1 LRQDGFSDLEQDNL
15 DALSKRFGVTAI
27 GVEASGL
34 DHMIV
39 VAIARPAQPFRLH
52 VDVGSR
58 FPALISASGRC
69 IAAFGAYDSAEIERR
84 FRALRCDRAPSDTA
98 AAGADHLLEHRI
110 REHSAYGLAP
120 VGDHA
125 DTQSPTFV
133 DQQRMVQIGMIFALV
148 GDDGRRQ
155 PHHLR
160 HQRSIEVADAD
171 VAHFAGPDRRV
182 EPLDL
187 FGKRCGGVRPVQ

>member
-1 LRQDGFSDLEQDNL
+1 MNRGHLRRSQCDVEYAQIAGDTNP
-15 DALSKRFGVTAI
+15 I
-27 GVEASGL
+27 GR
-34 DHMIV
+34 
-39 VAIARPAQPFRLH
+39 ARHGDDILLLPQPAQHHL
-52 VDVGSR
+52 
-58 FPALISASGRC
+58 
-69 IAAFGAYDSAEIERR
+69 
-84 FRALRCDRAPSDTA
+84 SDTA

-110 REHSAYGLAP
+110 REHSAYGLAA

-125 DTQSPTFV
+125 DIQSPTFV

-148 GDDGRRQ
+148 DDDGRRQ
-155 PHHLR
+155 PHRLR

>member
-1 LRQDGFSDLEQDNL
+1 LLRQDGFSDLEQDNL

-58 FPALISASGRC
+58 FPALISAGGRC

-84 FRALRCDRAPSDTA
+84 FRALRCDRALDWRSCA
-98 AAGADHLLEHRI
+98 SRWRRHVS
-110 REHSAYGLAP
+110 SAMRSTRGR
-120 VGDHA
+120 GDR
-125 DTQSPTFV
+125 PLG
-133 DQQRMVQIGMIFALV
+133 RM
-148 GDDGRRQ
+148 
-155 PHHLR
+155 
-160 HQRSIEVADAD
+160 DAD
-171 VAHFAGPDRRV
+171 RRAQV
-182 EPLDL
+182 PRRHL
-187 FGKRCGGVRPVQ
+187 GWHR

>member
-1 LRQDGFSDLEQDNL
+1 LLRQDGFSDLEQDNL

-69 IAAFGAYDSAEIERR
+69 IAAFGAYDSRISSVDSGPCAGI
-84 FRALRCDRAPSDTA
+84 AHPTGDPAQA
-98 AAGADHLLEHRI
+98 GAAG
-110 REHSAYGLAP
+110 
-120 VGDHA
+120 
-125 DTQSPTFV
+125 T
-133 DQQRMVQIGMIFALV
+133 
-148 GDDGRRQ
+148 
-155 PHHLR
+155 
-160 HQRSIEVADAD
+160 
-171 VAHFAGPDRRV
+171 
-182 EPLDL
+182 
-187 FGKRCGGVRPVQ
+187 